1 MNFNISFF
9 SAIILLGA
17 VQGVFLT
24 FALLNVK
31 DTYLAHRFL
40 AILALVF
47 SLGLAMEFLYKVDF
61 YKSFPHFLAISEPVT
76 LLYAPLAY
84 LYIKTL
90 TFSYTS
96 DYSKKVYYHFVPFLL
111 SYFILIPFFA
121 LDVEIKLAI
130 ENDMKL
136 GNEVDEISNQLLAAI
151 IGLVGLMV
159 FSVVQIGVYL
169 ILSFRCLSRYSKRI
183 KNQYSDIEKI
193 NLGWLKNILVM
204 LIGLYILYLAD
215 IFLSNVLGYD
225 ELSDFLNLMIVIMI
239 YTLGYLGL
247 KQPVVF
253 QVDKNKRNDAKRSNK
268 DDTVKYAKSS
278 LDTGMSTSLLFEL
291 LEMIK
296 NDKPYLDGD
305 LNLPQ
310 LSKQIG
316 VSPNYLSQVINEQL
330 NQNFYNFINYY
341 RVQEAKWLMSEN
353 LQNQPSIIMI
363 AELSGFNSKSAFYK
377 AFKFHT
383 DMTPSQFKKTLNPL

>member
-1 MNFNISFF
+1 M
-9 SAIILLGA
+9 
-17 VQGVFLT
+17 T
-24 FALLNVK
+24 
-31 DTYLAHRFL
+31 
-40 AILALVF
+40 
-47 SLGLAMEFLYKVDF
+47 
-61 YKSFPHFLAISEPVT
+61 
-76 LLYAPLAY
+76 
-84 LYIKTL
+84 
-90 TFSYTS
+90 
-96 DYSKKVYYHFVPFLL
+96 
-111 SYFILIPFFA
+111 
-121 LDVEIKLAI
+121 
-130 ENDMKL
+130 
-136 GNEVDEISNQLLAAI
+136 
-151 IGLVGLMV
+151 
-159 FSVVQIGVYL
+159 
-169 ILSFRCLSRYSKRI
+169 
-183 KNQYSDIEKI
+183 
-193 NLGWLKNILVM
+193 
-204 LIGLYILYLAD
+204 
-215 IFLSNVLGYD
+215 
-225 ELSDFLNLMIVIMI
+225 VIMI

-291 LEMIK
+291 LEMMK

>member
-1 MNFNISFF
+1 M
-9 SAIILLGA
+9 
-17 VQGVFLT
+17 
-24 FALLNVK
+24 
-31 DTYLAHRFL
+31 
-40 AILALVF
+40 
-47 SLGLAMEFLYKVDF
+47 
-61 YKSFPHFLAISEPVT
+61 
-76 LLYAPLAY
+76 
-84 LYIKTL
+84 
-90 TFSYTS
+90 
-96 DYSKKVYYHFVPFLL
+96 
-111 SYFILIPFFA
+111 
-121 LDVEIKLAI
+121 EIKLAI
-130 ENDMKL
+130 ENDIKL
-136 GNEVDEISNQLLAAI
+136 GNEVGEISNQLLAAI

-169 ILSFRCLSRYSKRI
+169 ILSFRCLSMYSKRI

-215 IFLSNVLGYD
+215 VFLSDVFGYDD

-291 LEMIK
+291 LEMMK